1 MWGLLVL
8 GSSPAWHTG
17 DISQLVSE
25 LAGLQLHDGRVA
37 AAAVQAEDV
46 LRCRGRADGSR
57 AKQASDTHGEQPGQA
72 VGRRENLNASC
83 WRRGTSN
90 EHLAACCARCRF
102 AISEYLRCRET

>member
-1 MWGLLVL
+1 MWGLLVI

-46 LRCRGRADGSR
+46 LRRRGRADGSR
-57 AKQASDTHGEQPGQA
+57 AKQACDTHGERREPRPRA
-72 VGRRENLNASC
+72 GRRLENLEARRAGEGCSC
-83 WRRGTSN
+83 VSV
-90 EHLAACCARCRF
+90 AAEPLVPE
-102 AISEYLRCRET
+102 I